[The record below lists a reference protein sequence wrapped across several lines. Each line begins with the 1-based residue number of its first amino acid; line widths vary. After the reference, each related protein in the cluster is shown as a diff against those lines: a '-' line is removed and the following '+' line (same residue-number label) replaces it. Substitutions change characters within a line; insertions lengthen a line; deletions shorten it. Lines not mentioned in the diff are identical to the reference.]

1 MSAFYFVT
9 KAEKCKLQ
17 INKKGMKKMNK
28 WLLRFATV
36 LLLIGI
42 MAGCSSGAD
51 SSDTSSKDE
60 SAQTGKQTG
69 DQNNSEQSEDVVV
82 ITISKDDGEEVID
95 EKEVPIEADA
105 ILMDILKE
113 NFDVEE
119 DQGFITS
126 VEGIAPKEDE
136 EKAWM
141 YFVNGEMAPVGANEY
156 ELEPGDEVTFDLQA
170 WE

>member
-1 MSAFYFVT
+1 
-9 KAEKCKLQ
+9 
-17 INKKGMKKMNK
+17 MNK
-28 WLLRFATV
+28 WLLRFASV
-36 LLLIGI
+36 LLIIGI
-42 MAGCSSGAD
+42 MAGCSSDTGSDDNASEGA
-51 SSDTSSKDE
+51 STQTE
-60 SAQTGKQTG
+60 EQTGEQ
-69 DQNNSEQSEDVVV
+69 DNIEQNEDAVA

-119 DQGFITS
+119 EKGFITS
-126 VEGIAPKEDE
+126 IEGVAPEKDE

-141 YFVNGEMAPVGANEY
+141 FFVNDELASVGANEY
-156 ELEPGDEVTFDLQA
+156 ELAPGDEVTFDLQA